1 MTRVTHTVLEAHRRP
16 WICVCD
22 RTCALCKCKRV
33 SRALQVSEQPF
44 AAFSHGVIPPACGA
58 LAGAPFPA
66 HARCTRPPVTLR
78 RLYAYVPR
86 AVLAVELSVASAF
99 ISARSDALLVPR
111 VLARHL
117 GSSTASEKTSTAAAI
132 WGAQGAKLDQGW
144 IQRRHQPNHT
154 RCQKQARLDATAR
167 DEQCSRS
174 GYSRGARGGPL

>member
-1 MTRVTHTVLEAHRRP
+1 MSYVLEAHRRP
-16 WICVCD
+16 WICMCD
-22 RTCALCKCKRV
+22 RTRALCVCKRV

-117 GSSTASEKTSTAAAI
+117 GSSTASEDEHCGRNLGGARWCKVGSRFGSAA
-132 WGAQGAKLDQGW
+132 
-144 IQRRHQPNHT
+144 RQPNHT
-154 RCQKQARLDATAR
+154 QITPAGQKQARPTR
-167 DEQCSRS
+167 RHET
-174 GYSRGARGGPL
+174 